1 MGFDSEEVKRL
12 TESFA
17 TKLPIIQNS
26 VDKMMDRM
34 LTEGEKID
42 FAKSASIIKWG
53 MGSVP
58 ALNYEE
64 LITPQRLGDNN
75 DDLWTTFNILQER
88 FVRGG
93 LEYRSQN
100 GRKTSL
106 KGLKNIMATN
116 QMNTKLWELA
126 ETFVY

>member
-75 DDLWTTFNILQER
+75 DDL
-88 FVRGG
+88 
-93 LEYRSQN
+93 
-100 GRKTSL
+100 
-106 KGLKNIMATN
+106 
-116 QMNTKLWELA
+116 
-126 ETFVY
+126 